1 MDAGTLYLVLGVLA
15 FGLALNLKLT
25 LSVLAASRN
34 AAAAANTP
42 FTLPEGERIPAV
54 AARSLQGRAALTL
67 DADGR
72 PSVLLF
78 LSSTCPKCRDRLP
91 EISALLPLA
100 RAADQAHVHASREPA
115 WRLRRFLAVSPL
127 AAVAARVSTKGYKA
141 LNPTMTSPYY
151 LFLDEDARLQA
162 GGIIGDENWTS
173 FRAQLH
179 EQLQDAASDQREA
192 A

>member
-1 MDAGTLYLVLGVLA
+1 MRLV
-15 FGLALNLKLT
+15 
-25 LSVLAASRN
+25 
-34 AAAAANTP
+34 
-42 FTLPEGERIPAV
+42 
-54 AARSLQGRAALTL
+54 
-67 DADGR
+67 
-72 PSVLLF
+72 
-78 LSSTCPKCRDRLP
+78 
-91 EISALLPLA
+91 
-100 RAADQAHVHASREPA
+100 SREPA

-179 EQLQDAASDQREA
+179 EQLQDAASDQRERLQLLRPFAPRLCA
-192 A
+192 ALCVMAVTVGIQLVYPRALSYFIDNVNTQRSSEWYTGLALTMLAILTAQAAASTLRYYLFETTGYMIVTRAR

>member
-1 MDAGTLYLVLGVLA
+1 MMDADTLHLVLGVLA

-34 AAAAANTP
+34 AAAAASTP
-42 FTLPEGERIPAV
+42 FTLPEGERIPPV
-54 AARSLQGRAALTL
+54 AARSLRDRAALAL
-67 DADGR
+67 DAEGQ

-78 LSSTCPKCRDRLP
+78 LSSTCPKCRAKLP

-100 RAADQAHVHASREPA
+100 QEAGVSLRLVSREPA
-115 WRLRRFLAVSPL
+115 WRLRRFLAGTPL

-151 LFLDEDARLQA
+151 VFLDQDARLQA
-162 GGIIGDENWTS
+162 GGIIGDDNWAS
-173 FRAQLH
+173 FQDQLH
-179 EQLQDAASDQREA
+179 GMAGDEKEA